1 MEKET
6 EYSLSEIFSIII
18 KRIWIILL
26 CAALFTGGVF
36 IISKYVIDEQYTA
49 SVSMYAVPKTD
60 NDDPYA
66 SLNELY
72 YSQARL
78 NTYIEILGTNAF
90 YKTLSMIS
98 GLQYSAGEL
107 KEMVK
112 MNEVIGTEIFRVQ
125 VTTKNPDDSFTL
137 ARSIAS
143 LAPQKIQEIENVDVL
158 KVVDPPIRPT
168 VPSSPNIMLNIL
180 IGIALGLL
188 SGIVIVIM
196 LEKLDRRIKDE
207 DDLLKHYNLP
217 ILGIVPKIE

>member
-1 MEKET
+1 MEK

-18 KRIWIILL
+18 KRIWIILI
-26 CAALFTGGVF
+26 CAALLTGGVF
-36 IISKYVIDEQYTA
+36 IISKYVIEEQYTA

-72 YSQARL
+72 YSQAKI

-90 YKTLSMIS
+90 YRSLSKIS
-98 GLQYSAGEL
+98 GLKYSAGEL

-112 MNEVIGTEIFRVQ
+112 MNGVKGTEIFQ
-125 VTTKNPDDSFTL
+125 ILVTTKNPDDSFTL
-137 ARSIAS
+137 ARSISS
-143 LAPQKIQEIENVDVL
+143 LAPQKIQEIENVDIL

-168 VPSSPNIMLNIL
+168 VPSSPNAMLNTI
-180 IGIALGLL
+180 IGLALGLL
-188 SGIVIVIM
+188 SGIVIVII

-207 DDLLKHYNLP
+207 DDLLMNYNLP
-217 ILGIVPKIE
+217 ILGRVPKIE